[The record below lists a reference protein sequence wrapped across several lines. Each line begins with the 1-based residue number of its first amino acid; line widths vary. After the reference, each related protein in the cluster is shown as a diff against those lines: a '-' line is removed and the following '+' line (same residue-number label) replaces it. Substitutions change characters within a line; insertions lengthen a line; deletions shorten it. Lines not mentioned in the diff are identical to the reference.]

1 MGAMGTRDRL
11 KRASEHASPEGGEE
25 RFHVSVGTVDLVL
38 HYHLHQNNSAE
49 KIPLQRRLPWM
60 SFLRNLWPRTAALT
74 GYPSPE
80 LVAATELSA
89 TTPH

>member
-11 KRASEHASPEGGEE
+11 KRASEHVSPEGGEE

-49 KIPLQRRLPWM
+49 KIPL
-60 SFLRNLWPRTAALT
+60 
-74 GYPSPE
+74 
-80 LVAATELSA
+80 
-89 TTPH
+89 